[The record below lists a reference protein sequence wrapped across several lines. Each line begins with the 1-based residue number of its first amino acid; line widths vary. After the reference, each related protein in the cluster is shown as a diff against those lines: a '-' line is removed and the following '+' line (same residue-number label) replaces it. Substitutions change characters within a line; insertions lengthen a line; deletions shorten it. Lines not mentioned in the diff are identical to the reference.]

1 MPVAVRAGLGYN
13 SGGASEMTIDDAIDI
28 LKIKARNTQRKEDK
42 QMLQWLL
49 ELRTLRATL
58 RELSSENERLK
69 QNYEQLV
76 LQCKII

>member
-1 MPVAVRAGLGYN
+1 
-13 SGGASEMTIDDAIDI
+13 MTIDDAIDI